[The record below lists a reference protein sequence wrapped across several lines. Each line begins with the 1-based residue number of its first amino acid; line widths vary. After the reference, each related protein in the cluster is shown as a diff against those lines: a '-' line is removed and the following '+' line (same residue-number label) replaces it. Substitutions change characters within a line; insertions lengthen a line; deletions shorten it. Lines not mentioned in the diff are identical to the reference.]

1 MSQQKKQH
9 YVPVFYL
16 KNFSSDGKRINLWN
30 ISLEKKRL
38 SGLKGQC
45 QKNFFYGRDRVFEQ
59 ILGDIEAGASTVLRG
74 VVKDRK
80 LPPQWHK
87 NYKDLMLYILI
98 QHFRTQNSS
107 EALIDSIKQKK
118 NILKECE
125 ALCEVH
131 VPESLVKEIDREYEM
146 TEQVAPQMGILSA
159 FKNFDSVAELAIKL
173 LINKTQT
180 EFVTSDHPVVLYN
193 QLLNYDREIQQK
205 VAYPTTG
212 LFAKGI
218 QLFFPISPTE
228 ALLVYDDDVYSTGN
242 SDKTNIPIYHKQDV
256 TAVNMLQMCSGSQ
269 NIYFKDGAFDVESL
283 HNISEPYMKKSLTDL
298 YSTPAPKLEDFT
310 DVEETK
316 SSFSVVSFRGI
327 HTDLN
332 LPFIR
337 LKPNAKEF
345 QAEVK
350 RSIEKGT
357 VPAGIFWRKLPAGG
371 TGKLSPFANKINLM
385 EKNIIDLM
393 KKVYIEVNRRH
404 IGEHW
409 YQAIQAFLKIP

>member
-16 KNFSSDGKRINLWN
+16 KEFSSDGKRINFWN
-30 ISLEKKRL
+30 IPSKKKMLRV
-38 SGLKGQC
+38 GLKGQC

-59 ILGDIEAGASTVLRG
+59 ILGDIEAGASTVLRD

-107 EALIDSIKQKK
+107 EALIDHTKQKK
-118 NILKECE
+118 DILKKYEGR
-125 ALCEVH
+125 V
-131 VPESLVKEIDREYEM
+131 SKGLVKQIDREYEM
-146 TEQVAPQMGILSA
+146 TEQVAPQTGILSA

-205 VAYPTTG
+205 MPYPTTG
-212 LFAKGI
+212 LVAKGI
-218 QLFFPISPTE
+218 QLFFPISPTK
-228 ALLVYDDDVYSTGN
+228 ALLMYDDHVYSIGN
-242 SDKTNIPIYHKQDV
+242 SDKTNIPIYYKQDV
-256 TAVNMLQMCSGSQ
+256 TAINMLQMCSDSQ
-269 NIYFKDGAFDVESL
+269 NIYFKDGAFDVENL
-283 HNISEPYMKKSLTDL
+283 HNISEPYMKKILNDL
-298 YSTPAPKLEDFT
+298 YSTPEPKIEDFT

-316 SSFSVVSFRGI
+316 SGFSVISFRGI

-332 LPFIR
+332 LPLIR
-337 LKPNAKEF
+337 LKPDAKEF

-350 RSIEKGT
+350 RSIEN
-357 VPAGIFWRKLPAGG
+357 GIVLVRKFWRKLPVDG
-371 TGKLSPFANKINLM
+371 TGTSSPFADKINLM

-393 KKVYIEVNRRH
+393 KKVYIKATDAILESIGIRQYRR
-404 IGEHW
+404 
-409 YQAIQAFLKIP
+409 FLKFLK

>member
-9 YVPVFYL
+9 YVPRFYL
-16 KNFSSDGKRINLWN
+16 RNFSSDGKRINLWN
-30 ISLEKKRL
+30 ISLKKKML
-38 SGLKGQC
+38 SKGLKGQC
-45 QKNFFYGRDRVFEQ
+45 QKNFFYGRDRIFEQ
-59 ILGDIEAGASTVLRG
+59 ILGDIEAGASTVLRD

-118 NILKECE
+118 NILKKYEGRVRE
-125 ALCEVH
+125 G
-131 VPESLVKEIDREYEM
+131 LVKEIDRECEM

-205 VAYPTTG
+205 IRYPTTG
-212 LFAKGI
+212 LVAKGV
-218 QLFFPISPTE
+218 QLFFPISPTK
-228 ALLVYDDDVYSTGN
+228 ALLMYDDHVYSIGN
-242 SDKTNIPIYHKQDV
+242 SDKNNIPIYHKQDV
-256 TAVNMLQMCSGSQ
+256 TAINMLQMCSGSQ
-269 NIYFKDGAFDVESL
+269 NIYFKDGAFDVEKL
-283 HNISEPYMKKSLTDL
+283 HNISEPYMKKILTDL
-298 YSTPAPKLEDFT
+298 YLTPEPKIEDFT
-310 DVEETK
+310 DSKKTK
-316 SSFSVVSFRGI
+316 SGFSIISFRGI

-337 LKPNAKEF
+337 LKPDAKEF

-350 RSIEKGT
+350 RSIKKGI
-357 VPAGIFWRKLPAGG
+357 VPVRKFWRKLPMNG
-371 TGKLSPFANKINLM
+371 TGTSSPFADKINLM
-385 EKNIIDLM
+385 KKNIVGLM
-393 KKVYIEVNRRH
+393 KKVYIEANRRH

-409 YQAIQAFLKIP
+409 YQALQAFLKIP

>member
-1 MSQQKKQH
+1 MSQEKKQH
-9 YVPVFYL
+9 YVPLFYL
-16 KNFSSDGKRINLWN
+16 RNFSSDGKRINLWN
-30 ISLEKKRL
+30 ISSEKKRL
-38 SGLKGQC
+38 SVGLKGQC

-59 ILGDIEAGASTVLRG
+59 ILGDIEAGASTVLRD
-74 VVKDRK
+74 VIKDRK

-107 EALIDSIKQKK
+107 EALIDHTKQKK
-118 NILKECE
+118 DILKKYEGRVRE
-125 ALCEVH
+125 G
-131 VPESLVKEIDREYEM
+131 LVKKIDREYEM
-146 TEQVAPQMGILSA
+146 IKQVAPQGGILSA

-205 VAYPTTG
+205 MPYPTTG
-212 LFAKGI
+212 LVAKGI
-218 QLFFPISPTE
+218 QLFFPISPTK
-228 ALLVYDDDVYSTGN
+228 ALLMYDDHVYSIGN

-256 TAVNMLQMCSGSQ
+256 TAINMLQMCSGSQ
-269 NIYFKDGAFDVESL
+269 NIYFKDGAFDVENL
-283 HNISEPYMKKSLTDL
+283 HNISEPYMKKILTDL
-298 YSTPAPKLEDFT
+298 YSTPDPKLEDFT

-316 SSFSVVSFRGI
+316 SGFSVISFRGV

-337 LKPNAKEF
+337 LKPDAKEF

-357 VPAGIFWRKLPAGG
+357 VPVGTFWRKLPAGG

>member
-16 KNFSSDGKRINLWN
+16 RNFSSDGKCINLWN
-30 ISLEKKRL
+30 ISSEKKRL
-38 SGLKGQC
+38 SIGLKGQC

-59 ILGDIEAGASTVLRG
+59 ILGDIEAGASTVLRD
-74 VVKDRK
+74 VVKDGK

-118 NILKECE
+118 NILKKYEGRVRE
-125 ALCEVH
+125 G
-131 VPESLVKEIDREYEM
+131 LVKEIDREYEM

-159 FKNFDSVAELAIKL
+159 FKKFDSVAELAIKL

-193 QLLNYDREIQQK
+193 QLLNYDHEIQQK
-205 VAYPTTG
+205 MAYPTTG
-212 LFAKGI
+212 LVAKGI
-218 QLFFPISPTE
+218 QLFFPISPTK
-228 ALLVYDDDVYSTGN
+228 ALLMYDDHVYSVGN

-256 TAVNMLQMCSGSQ
+256 TAINMLQMCSGSQ
-269 NIYFKDGAFDVESL
+269 NIYFKDGAFDVEKL
-283 HNISEPYMKKSLTDL
+283 HNISEPYMKKILTDL
-298 YSTPAPKLEDFT
+298 YLTPEPKIEDFT
-310 DVEETK
+310 DAEKTK
-316 SSFSVVSFRGI
+316 SGFSIISFRGI

-337 LKPNAKEF
+337 LKPDAKEF
-345 QAEVK
+345 QTEVK
-350 RSIEKGT
+350 RSIKKGI
-357 VPAGIFWRKLPAGG
+357 VPVRKFWRKLPMNG
-371 TGKLSPFANKINLM
+371 TGTSSPFANKINLM

>member
-9 YVPVFYL
+9 YVPLFYL
-16 KNFSSDGKRINLWN
+16 RNFSSDGKRINLWN
-30 ISLEKKRL
+30 ISSEKNRL
-38 SGLKGQC
+38 SVGLKGQC

-59 ILGDIEAGASTVLRG
+59 ILGDIEAGASTVLRD

-107 EALIDSIKQKK
+107 EALIDHTKQKK
-118 NILKECE
+118 DILKKYEGR
-125 ALCEVH
+125 
-131 VPESLVKEIDREYEM
+131 VPEGLVKQIDRGYEM
-146 TEQVAPQMGILSA
+146 TEQVAPQTGILSA

-205 VAYPTTG
+205 MPYPTTG
-212 LFAKGI
+212 LVAKGI
-218 QLFFPISPTE
+218 QLFFPISPTK
-228 ALLVYDDDVYSTGN
+228 ALLMYDDHVYSIGN

-256 TAVNMLQMCSGSQ
+256 TAINMLQMCSGSQ
-269 NIYFKDGAFDVESL
+269 NIYFKDGAFNVENL
-283 HNISEPYMKKSLTDL
+283 HNISEPYMKKILNDL
-298 YSTPAPKLEDFT
+298 YSTPEPKIEDFT

-316 SSFSVVSFRGI
+316 SGFSVISFRGI

-332 LPFIR
+332 LPLIR
-337 LKPNAKEF
+337 LKPDAKEF

-350 RSIEKGT
+350 RSIENGI
-357 VPAGIFWRKLPAGG
+357 VPVRKFWRKLPVDG
-371 TGKLSPFANKINLM
+371 TGTSSPFADKINLM

-393 KKVYIEVNRRH
+393 KKVYIKANRRD

>member
-357 VPAGIFWRKLPAGG
+357 VPVGIFWRKLPAGG